1 MSTFDPEQ
9 YKEGQRQ
16 GWNNVDGGWQKWWK
30 TTEIAGETISK
41 RMIELADIKQSFRVL
56 DVATGLGEPAVTA
69 AQQVGNNGRVLAI
82 DLSTQMLSVAKER
95 AISLGLQNVIEFQ
108 EGDLETIDLPV
119 LTFDAALCR
128 FGLMFFPNLKVGLS
142 NIYKSLVDGG
152 RFSAAVWA
160 SPDKVPF
167 ISVPLDT
174 LLKEMKNPVFPT
186 NTPGPFSLSDENLLK
201 NSFINAGFEDIIIE
215 RQDMIFNF
223 DSAEAFTNFVYE
235 TASPVQVFLSNQSQE
250 RKKEILGAITE
261 VVGRYTDKGSGSV
274 NFKNEAICIVGEKQ

>member
-1 MSTFDPEQ
+1 MSTFDSEQ

-16 GWNNVDGGWQKWWK
+16 GWNNVAGGWQKWWK
-30 TTEIAGETISK
+30 TTENAGETISK
-41 RMIELADIKQSFRVL
+41 RMIELADIKQRFRVL
-56 DVATGLGEPAVTA
+56 DVATGLGEPAITA
-69 AQQVGNNGRVLAI
+69 AQQVGKTVRVSAV
-82 DLSTQMLSVAKER
+82 DLSIQMLSFAKER

-108 EGDLETIDLPV
+108 EGDLKTIDLPD

-142 NIYKSLVDGG
+142 KIYKSLVDGG
-152 RFSAAVWA
+152 RFSAVVWA

-201 NSFINAGFEDIIIE
+201 DSYINAGFKDIVIE

-250 RKKEILGAITE
+250 RKKEILRAITE
-261 VVGRYTDKGSGSV
+261 AVTRYAEKDSGSIS
-274 NFKNEAICIVGEKQ
+274 FKNEAICITGKT

>member
-1 MSTFDPEQ
+1 MSTFDSDK

-16 GWNNVDGGWQKWWK
+16 GWNNVAGGWHKWWK
-30 TTEIAGETISK
+30 TTENAGENISK
-41 RMIELADIKQSFRVL
+41 RMIELADIKQGFRVL
-56 DVATGLGEPAVTA
+56 DVATGLGEPAITA
-69 AQQVGNNGRVLAI
+69 AQHVGNRGTVLAV
-82 DLSTQMLSVAKER
+82 DLSIQMLSFAKQR

-108 EGDLETIDLPV
+108 EGDLKTIDLPN

-128 FGLMFFPNLKVGLS
+128 FGLMFFPDPKVGLS
-142 NIYKSLVDGG
+142 KIHKSLVDGG
-152 RFSAAVWA
+152 RFSAVVWA

-201 NSFINAGFEDIIIE
+201 DSYINAGFKDIVIE

-250 RKKEILGAITE
+250 RKKEILRAITE
-261 VVGRYTDKGSGSV
+261 AVTRYAEKDSGSIS
-274 NFKNEAICIVGEKQ
+274 FKNEAICIAGKT

>member
-16 GWNNVDGGWQKWWK
+16 GWNNVAGGWQKWWK
-30 TTEIAGETISK
+30 TTEIAGENISK
-41 RMIELADIKQSFRVL
+41 RMIELADIKQNFRVI

-69 AQQVGNNGRVLAI
+69 ARQVGNNGRVLAI
-82 DLSTQMLSVAKER
+82 DLSARMLSVAKER
-95 AISLGLQNVIEFQ
+95 AISLGFQNVIEFQ
-108 EGDLETIDLPV
+108 EGDIETIDLPV
-119 LTFDAALCR
+119 VTFDAALCR
-128 FGLMFFPNLKVGLS
+128 FGLMFFPDLRLGLS

-152 RFSAAVWA
+152 RFSGAVWA

-174 LLKEMKNPVFPT
+174 LLKEMKNAVFPT

-201 NSFINAGFEDIIIE
+201 DSFTNSGFKDIIIE

-235 TASPVQVFLSNQSQE
+235 TASPVQVFLSNQSQQ
-250 RKKEILGAITE
+250 RKKEILRAITE
-261 VVGRYTDKGSGSV
+261 VVGRYADKDSGSV
-274 NFKNEAICIVGEKQ
+274 KFKNEVICIVGEKQ